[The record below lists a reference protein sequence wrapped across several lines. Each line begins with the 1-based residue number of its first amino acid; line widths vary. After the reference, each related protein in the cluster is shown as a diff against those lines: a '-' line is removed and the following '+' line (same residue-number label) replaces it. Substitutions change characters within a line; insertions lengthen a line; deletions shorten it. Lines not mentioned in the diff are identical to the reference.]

1 MTHRKRLDTLE
12 AQACRL
18 ACARLRLPPGYDV
31 DRFLDA
37 AIAWLQKPFD
47 QLCAEFPM
55 FTEAEIGKS
64 GAMCRSTAGQGCWGG
79 GRRNQWPDQVSRTAG
94 RCPDQA
100 SRHPNFAR
108 ILTFPRI

>member
-1 MTHRKRLDTLE
+1 MTHCKRLDTLE

-55 FTEAEIGKS
+55 FTEAEIREI
-64 GAMCRSTAGQGCWGG
+64 RSYVPKYRRARML
-79 GRRNQWPDQVSRTAG
+79 GRRSP
-94 RCPDQA
+94 
-100 SRHPNFAR
+100 
-108 ILTFPRI
+108 